1 MNEKN
6 EHQISQIFEFIRVI
20 VKLETCHILT
30 DLSYQRK
37 KKNLNLLRRISNLLI
52 STLKRCEDGN
62 VIKMHTYA
70 FRK

>member
-6 EHQISQIFEFIRVI
+6 EHQISQIFEFISYSEAGNMPHPHRF
-20 VKLETCHILT
+20 IL
-30 DLSYQRK
+30 SKK